1 MYHNVSSISQERVNF
16 ICTIENYRASDLPN
30 LGFMGEAPISCC
42 TSSGKD
48 SDLIFCGVP
57 GGPAPLP
64 PPPPSFFGVEDFG
77 AFGLGGFVGVVEEG
91 NADEEGAEE

>member
-1 MYHNVSSISQERVNF
+1 MSSIRQERVNF
-16 ICTIENYRASDLPN
+16 ICTVQIVLRIAASDLPN

-57 GGPAPLP
+57 GGPPPLLP
-64 PPPPSFFGVEDFG
+64 PPPGFFGVEDFG
-77 AFGLGGFVGVVEEG
+77 AFGLGGFVGVVDDGKAE
-91 NADEEGAEE
+91 DEGAEE